1 MLYYALLFLLIALV
15 AGFFGFYSVEHAAVT
30 MAKVLFFI
38 FIVLLIIS
46 LLRYSAIL

>member
-1 MLYYALLFLLIALV
+1 MLYLAIIFLLIALV

-38 FIVLLIIS
+38 FIILFVLSLIRGF
-46 LLRYSAIL
+46 LY